1 MKYIIPA
8 LLAGACLALPPAAA
22 LAQSESIGAAIV
34 IADPPAS
41 CSVSSSDDLDFGTI
55 IRPTSGSGQWVDIS
69 NTSGSVTTSGGI
81 NNPSS
86 HDVGYA
92 RIRAINVSTMVVAVT
107 FPSSLDALS
116 FAGDWAVS
124 ESASS
129 GYSAISGTSNTQSS
143 LGGIGGDETRHYR
156 FGGRVTGISSTT
168 SLGTYDD
175 TIDFSISCTQ

>member
-1 MKYIIPA
+1 M
-8 LLAGACLALPPAAA
+8 
-22 LAQSESIGAAIV
+22 
-34 IADPPAS
+34 
-41 CSVSSSDDLDFGTI
+41 
-55 IRPTSGSGQWVDIS
+55 
-69 NTSGSVTTSGGI
+69 TTSSGI

-92 RIRAINVSTMVVAVT
+92 RLRAINVSTMVVAVT

-124 ESASS
+124 ESANS

-156 FGGRVTGISSTT
+156 FGGRVTGIASTT
-168 SLGTYDD
+168 GTRDLRRHHRLHHHVHAVAPPVFLATAALTAGYAAPGALPAPAQDAD
-175 TIDFSISCTQ
+175 RSVPVTFGLEGPVPACARSGHLPTSTTAQSSAVALANQWV